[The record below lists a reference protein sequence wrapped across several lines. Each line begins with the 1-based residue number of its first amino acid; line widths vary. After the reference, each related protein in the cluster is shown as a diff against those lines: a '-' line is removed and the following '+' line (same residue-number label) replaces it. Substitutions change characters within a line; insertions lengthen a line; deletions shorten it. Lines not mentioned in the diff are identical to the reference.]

1 MNHAGR
7 GWSLGEVG
15 RKKEGGGWQSEVG
28 QVGIGEGDAEGV
40 QGAFRSIQH
49 YERFNI

>member
-1 MNHAGR
+1 MQGGVGVWG
-7 GWSLGEVG
+7 GW
-15 RKKEGGGWQSEVG
+15 RKERRTHWQSEVG
-28 QVGIGEGDAEGV
+28 HVGIGEGDAEGV